1 MIQVNGK
8 SYEVIQENR
17 NGWDPEAFKQRY
29 SDVLER
35 YDYIIGD
42 WGYNQ
47 LRLKGFYR
55 DNHPKVNKDSS
66 ISGIMD
72 YINEYCNF
80 GCPYFVLQ
88 RVKDVPREPQAV
100 IKDSSEPREQSADK
114 LGNEPEQPKTAP
126 KPAQVQ
132 GRVKEQVDPPAQA
145 AEPSAQA
152 VEPPAQAVEP
162 PAKSQTVQDGAVQAP
177 DPSKDAQP
185 NNKKVPE

>member
-8 SYEVIQENR
+8 SYELIQENR

-35 YDYIIGD
+35 YDYVIGD

-55 DNHPKVNKDSS
+55 DNHPKVNRDSS

-88 RVKDVPREPQAV
+88 RVKDVPREPQAGS
-100 IKDSSEPREQSADK
+100 KDTSESKEAKDKDKPTQEATPKAGVEPVVRVEETAQDKPQNPESSAVPVSEP
-114 LGNEPEQPKTAP
+114 EP
-126 KPAQVQ
+126 Q
-132 GRVKEQVDPPAQA
+132 GVDG
-145 AEPSAQA
+145 
-152 VEPPAQAVEP
+152 
-162 PAKSQTVQDGAVQAP
+162 KSTP
-177 DPSKDAQP
+177 DQ
-185 NNKKVPE
+185 E

>member
-8 SYEVIQENR
+8 SYELIQENR

-35 YDYIIGD
+35 YDYVIGD

-55 DNHPKVNKDSS
+55 DNHPKVSKDSS

-88 RVKDVPREPQAV
+88 RVKDVAREPEGAKESV
-100 IKDSSEPREQSADK
+100 DAKETKESKETKETKETKDK
-114 LGNEPEQPKTAP
+114 LSPALQSKQASATVGVEGLAQGKQPLSSEQPKTAS
-126 KPAQVQ
+126 A
-132 GRVKEQVDPPAQA
+132 GQA
-145 AEPSAQA
+145 TTRE
-152 VEPPAQAVEP
+152 
-162 PAKSQTVQDGAVQAP
+162 G
-177 DPSKDAQP
+177 
-185 NNKKVPE
+185 

>member
-55 DNHPKVNKDSS
+55 DSHPKVNKDSS

-88 RVKDVPREPQAV
+88 RVKDVPRDPQAV
-100 IKDSSEPREQSADK
+100 TKEPTEPREQSKDK
-114 LGNEPEQPKTAP
+114 PGDELQEPKAAP

-132 GRVKEQVDPPAQA
+132 GRVKEQVEQPVQTS
-145 AEPSAQA
+145 ESLS
-152 VEPPAQAVEP
+152 
-162 PAKSQTVQDGAVQAP
+162 KSQTAQEGSVQGTESTKDMQQQ
-177 DPSKDAQP
+177 SKT
-185 NNKKVPE
+185 VPE

>member
-88 RVKDVPREPQAV
+88 RVKEVPRDPQAV
-100 IKDSSEPREQSADK
+100 VKEPSEPREQPADK
-114 LGNEPEQPKTAP
+114 PADNPQEPKSAA
-126 KPAQVQ
+126 KPAQGQ
-132 GRVKEQVDPPAQA
+132 GRAKEQAEQPAQS
-145 AEPSAQA
+145 AEPSATSQA
-152 VEPPAQAVEP
+152 AQESP
-162 PAKSQTVQDGAVQAP
+162 LQTSDSSQVMTQD
-177 DPSKDAQP
+177 
-185 NNKKVPE
+185 NKKVPE

>member
-88 RVKDVPREPQAV
+88 RVKEAPREPQAA
-100 IKDSSEPREQSADK
+100 IQDPSEPREQSKDKPAD
-114 LGNEPEQPKTAP
+114 GPEAKRTAP
-126 KPAQVQ
+126 KSGQAQS
-132 GRVKEQVDPPAQA
+132 RVKDQIEQPAQA
-145 AEPSAQA
+145 QSQSQSQPQS
-152 VEPPAQAVEP
+152 VEPLP
-162 PAKSQTVQDGAVQAP
+162 KSQTVVGESVQE
-177 DPSKDAQP
+177 SESIGKNTP
-185 NNKKVPE
+185 NNKTVPE

>member
-8 SYEVIQENR
+8 SYELIQENR

-35 YDYIIGD
+35 YDYVIGD

-55 DNHPKVNKDSS
+55 DNHPKVSKDSS

-88 RVKDVPREPQAV
+88 RVKDVAREPEGAKESV
-100 IKDSSEPREQSADK
+100 DAKEPKETKETKDK
-114 LGNEPEQPKTAP
+114 LSPALQSKQATATVGAEESAQGKQPLSSEQPKIAS
-126 KPAQVQ
+126 A
-132 GRVKEQVDPPAQA
+132 GQA
-145 AEPSAQA
+145 TTRE
-152 VEPPAQAVEP
+152 
-162 PAKSQTVQDGAVQAP
+162 G
-177 DPSKDAQP
+177 
-185 NNKKVPE
+185 

>member
-88 RVKDVPREPQAV
+88 RVKDVPRDPQPV
-100 IKDSSEPREQSADK
+100 TKENSEPREQSKDK
-114 LGNEPEQPKTAP
+114 PGEEPQETKSAP
-126 KPAQVQ
+126 KPAHQAKD
-132 GRVKEQVDPPAQA
+132 RVKEQVVQPVQA
-145 AEPSAQA
+145 AESHS
-152 VEPPAQAVEP
+152 
-162 PAKSQTVQDGAVQAP
+162 KSQTAGEGSIQDTEPAKNIQQQ
-177 DPSKDAQP
+177 SKT
-185 NNKKVPE
+185 VPE